1 MKPAKVIRPK
11 RSPAPRGWLVAPGLL
26 LLAGAALIQY
36 LGPSVTAT
44 GGRFVIPLSNGFF
57 YFSPWLVLVGVP
69 AGILLLGLLFRDTRR
84 FVLAPWRNSNTR
96 WLLLLLVLTFGFTLF
111 PWGYP
116 NTYGPDTGFSLISY
130 LVLSSAGLV
139 LVLAGAW
146 GWLGRLDDPARRVFD
161 MLMRLDR
168 RVLLLVTF
176 AFVLLVANIV
186 SLLRFEHLAHVPDS
200 ISQLFQARI
209 FAAGKLYLDSPRF
222 PDFFDYTHVINNGQW
237 YSQYLFLHSL
247 FLAPFV
253 KLGIPWLL
261 NPLLGALTPPAVY
274 FLGRE
279 LYDERTGRFAC
290 LLTAVSP
297 FLLNMSAEY
306 MNHSSALLFVV
317 LFSLFFFRTLR
328 LGRWYEAGAA
338 CLFLGL
344 ALNIRPFTAVAVALP
359 FAVFLYVTERDPRG
373 AFRRFLPGVLV
384 LGLLAS
390 LILLYNWL
398 TNGDPF
404 RLGYVVKWGP
414 GHEIGF
420 GKSGWGAQ
428 HTPFRG
434 LVNTGNN
441 LNGLNKNLF
450 EWPVPA
456 LLPLFALLFS
466 GRADRRDWLLFVGFV
481 SLVVAYFFYWYQ
493 DLSFGPRFLFGAL
506 GFLVLLTVR
515 GIEAMPAFLKRMFRA
530 NLPGETWPR
539 FLGRA
544 LPAVLLLPVLV
555 SIPPLYTQKYK
566 NYFGF
571 DATTLRKARQ
581 EGLKNALV
589 FCYHLGP
596 GFSTNSLDLDGDVV
610 YAKNF
615 GLLNSALTI
624 SYPDRECFY
633 ANKDTLRPLA
643 GIAFPESRLKRALEE
658 MARFIAAEL
667 PEDCRTVIWPFSDI
681 PPPEWARRGAA
692 LASVNLI
699 DFRQLS
705 REIFSGEKE
714 LDEYLPA
721 TACWMLDDGREH
733 LRIFAFMSD
742 LQNYIADRYKFTLLH
757 VTVEGTAAVYDIRPA
772 TGAEALVSTQRGAA
786 PSSSRNRLG
795 LI

>member
-1 MKPAKVIRPK
+1 MKPAQATHPKQNAGRP
-11 RSPAPRGWLVAPGLL
+11 GWLVVPGLL
-26 LLAGAALIQY
+26 LLAAGALTQY
-36 LGPSVTAT
+36 LGPTVIAY
-44 GGRFVIPLSNGFF
+44 GGLFQIPLSNGFF
-57 YFSPWLVLVGVP
+57 YFSPWLVLIGVL
-69 AGILLLGLLFRDTRR
+69 AGLLLLALLFRDTRR
-84 FVLAPWRNSNTR
+84 FVLAPWRSRKTR
-96 WLLLLLVLTFGFTLF
+96 WLLLLLVLTFGFTLL

-116 NTYGPDTGFSLISY
+116 KTYGPDTGSSLVGY
-130 LVLSSAGLV
+130 LALSSAGLV

-146 GWLGRLDDPARRVFD
+146 NWLGFLDRPARRVYD
-161 MLMRLDR
+161 LLMRLDR
-168 RVLLLVTF
+168 RVLLLGTF

-209 FAAGKLYLDSPRF
+209 FAEGKLYLASPRF
-222 PDFFDYTHVINNGQW
+222 PDFFDYTHIINNGQW

-247 FLAPFV
+247 LLVPFV

-261 NPLLGALTPPAVY
+261 NPLLGAITPAAVY
-274 FLGRE
+274 LLGRE
-279 LYDERTGRFAC
+279 LYDERTGRLAC

-306 MNHSSALLFVV
+306 MNHSSTLLFVT

-328 LGRWYEAGAA
+328 LGRWYEAAAA

-344 ALNIRPFTAVAVALP
+344 AFNIRPFTAVATSLP
-359 FAVFLYVTERDPRG
+359 FAVFLYLTQRDPR
-373 AFRRFLPGVLV
+373 ATVRRFLPGIVILV
-384 LGLLAS
+384 LLAS

-398 TNGDPF
+398 TNGDPLL
-404 RLGYVVKWGP
+404 LGYVVKWGS

-420 GKSGWGAQ
+420 GRSGWGAQ

-450 EWPVPA
+450 EWPVPG

-466 GRADRRDWLLFVGFV
+466 GSANRRDWLLFTSFA

-493 DLSFGPRFLFGAL
+493 DLTFGPRFLFGAMA
-506 GFLVLLTVR
+506 FLVLLTIR
-515 GIEAMPAFLKRMFRA
+515 GFDATPAFLRRLFRA
-530 NLPGETWPR
+530 NLSGGTWPR
-539 FLGRA
+539 FLGRS
-544 LPAVLLLPVLV
+544 LPLVLLLPALI
-555 SIPPLYTQKYK
+555 SIPPLYIQKYN

-571 DATTLRKARQ
+571 TGTVLNKVRQ
-581 EGLKNALV
+581 AGLKDALV
-589 FCYHLGP
+589 FCLHFGP
-596 GFSTNSLDLDGDVV
+596 GFNGNSLDLDGDVV
-610 YAKNF
+610 YAKDF

-624 SYPDRECFY
+624 SYPDRQCFY
-633 ANKDTLRPLA
+633 ANKDTLRPLP
-643 GIAFPESRLKRALEE
+643 GIGFPESRLKRALEE
-658 MARFIAAEL
+658 MARFIAVEL
-667 PEDCRTVIWPFSDI
+667 PEDCRTVVWPFGDI
-681 PPPEWARRGAA
+681 PPPGWARRGAA
-692 LASVNLI
+692 LASVELV

-714 LDEYLPA
+714 LDDYLPA

-757 VTVEGTAAVYDIRPA
+757 VSVEGTAAIYDIRLA
-772 TGAEALVSTQRGAA
+772 TGDEALVGYQRGAM
-786 PSSSRNRLG
+786 PVR
-795 LI
+795 

>member
-1 MKPAKVIRPK
+1 
-11 RSPAPRGWLVAPGLL
+11 VAPGLL
-26 LLAGAALIQY
+26 LLAVAAVVQY
-36 LGPSVTAT
+36 LGPTVTAT

-69 AGILLLGLLFRDTRR
+69 AGVLLLGLFYRDTRR
-84 FVLAPWRNSNTR
+84 LILAPWRSPNTR
-96 WLLLLLVLTFGFTLF
+96 WLLIVLALTFGFTMF
-111 PWGYP
+111 PWGYS
-116 NTYGPDTGFSLISY
+116 NTYGPDTGFSLVSY
-130 LVLSSAGLV
+130 LVLSSAGLTLV
-139 LVLAGAW
+139 LVGAW
-146 GWLGRLDDPARRVFD
+146 GWLRFLDGPTRRVYD
-161 MLMRLDR
+161 LLMRLDR
-168 RVLLLVTF
+168 RIVLLVSF
-176 AFVLLVANIV
+176 AFVLLAANIV
-186 SLLRFEHLAHVPDS
+186 SLLRFDHLAHVPDS

-222 PDFFDYTHVINNGQW
+222 ADFFDYTHIINNGRW
-237 YSQYLFLHSL
+237 YSQYLYLHSL
-247 FLAPFV
+247 LLVPFI

-297 FLLNMSAEY
+297 FLVNMSAEY
-306 MNHSSALLFVV
+306 MNHSSTLLFVV
-317 LFSLFFFRTLR
+317 LFVLFFFRARR
-328 LGRWYEAGAA
+328 LGRWYEAAAA
-338 CLFLGL
+338 CFFLGL
-344 ALNIRPFTAVAVALP
+344 ALNVRPFTAVAVALP
-359 FAVFLYVTERDPRG
+359 LVVFLYVTERDPG
-373 AFRRFLPGVLV
+373 SAIRRFLPGFLI

-414 GHEIGF
+414 GHEVGF

-441 LNGLNKNLF
+441 INGLNKNLF

-466 GRADRRDWLLFVGFV
+466 GRADRRDWLLFAGLA
-481 SLVVAYFFYWYQ
+481 SLVAAYFFYWYQ

-506 GFLVLLTVR
+506 GFLVLLTIR
-515 GIEAMPAFLKRMFRA
+515 GIETMPVLLRKLFRA
-530 NLPGETWPR
+530 KLPAETWSR
-539 FLGRA
+539 FLARA
-544 LPAVLLLPVLV
+544 LPAVLLLPAVV

-571 DATTLRKARQ
+571 DATTLRIVRQ
-581 EGLKNALV
+581 QGLKNALV

-596 GFSTNSLDLDGDVV
+596 GFSRNSLNLDGDVV

-624 SYPDRECFY
+624 AYPDRKCFY
-633 ANKDTLRPLA
+633 ANRDTLRPLT
-643 GIAFPESRLKRALEE
+643 GIGFPESRLKRAMEE
-658 MARFIAAEL
+658 MARFIATEL
-667 PEDCRTVIWPFSDI
+667 PDDCRTVIWPFGDI
-681 PPPEWARRGAA
+681 PPPGWAYRGAK
-692 LASVNLI
+692 LASVDLI
-699 DFRQLS
+699 DYRQLS
-705 REIFSGEKE
+705 REIFSGQKE

-721 TACWMLDDGREH
+721 AACWMLDDGREH

-757 VTVEGTAAVYDIRPA
+757 VAVEGTAAVYDVRNA
-772 TGAEALVSTQRGAA
+772 TGNEALVSSQLGAA
-786 PSSSRNRLG
+786 PVR
-795 LI
+795 